1 MPTTAVFLCRIAGEL
16 RQLWHKGLCHVCLC
30 ILLLPSFL
38 SLVCCDYSYLNLG
51 ILLVSHLFM
60 QLFYSVTYQGIFLVW
75 VLYLNPYLL
84 PISFDD
90 LL

>member
-1 MPTTAVFLCRIAGEL
+1 
-16 RQLWHKGLCHVCLC
+16 
-30 ILLLPSFL
+30 
-38 SLVCCDYSYLNLG
+38 
-51 ILLVSHLFM
+51 M